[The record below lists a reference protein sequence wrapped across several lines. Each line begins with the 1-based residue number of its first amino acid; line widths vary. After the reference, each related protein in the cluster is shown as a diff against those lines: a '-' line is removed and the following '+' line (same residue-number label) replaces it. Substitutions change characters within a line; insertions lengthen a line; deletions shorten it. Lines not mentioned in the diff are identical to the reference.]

1 LFVLLLNPA
10 WKYNI
15 IKRDVPFQL
24 NSIQSQF
31 RAWTVRSSIS
41 ACLLLSFI
49 IITITQLEAA
59 RNSFKSNPLQHRL
72 HPDPTQHHH

>member
-1 LFVLLLNPA
+1 MQV
-10 WKYNI
+10 KHI
-15 IKRDVPFQL
+15 RETFQL

-41 ACLLLSFI
+41 ACLLLTF

-59 RNSFKSNPLQHRL
+59 RNSFENQTTSSTGSIQIQLNIIT
-72 HPDPTQHHH
+72 D